1 MYTSG
6 EKCGVVESRGT
17 CPLPYVIAA
26 YAIVDTLL
34 SHSPAESNYARAD
47 STGGVTAM
55 CVCEREKTV
64 RTTDN
69 EGF

>member
-6 EKCGVVESRGT
+6 GKCGIVESRGT
-17 CPLPYVIAA
+17 CRPYVIAA

-47 STGGVTAM
+47 SAGGVTAM
-55 CVCEREKTV
+55 CVCVKEK
-64 RTTDN
+64 RQ
-69 EGF
+69 